1 MLFGKYIEI
10 IAHMKTYYVNH
21 TQKIV
26 TPCHA
31 LHRQYDVGEWGS
43 GCAKYSR
50 IMAALY
56 NSTGLCRSASAQ
68 PCGIICQYRNLLLFD
83 D

>member
-26 TPCHA
+26 TPCHT
-31 LHRQYDVGEWGS
+31 LHLQYDVGECLRQIFPHYAHS
-43 GCAKYSR
+43 YITAQGCAEVHR
-50 IMAALY
+50 
-56 NSTGLCRSASAQ
+56 RS
-68 PCGIICQYRNLLLFD
+68 PVG
-83 D
+83 

>member
-10 IAHMKTYYVNH
+10 IAHMKTYCVNH

-31 LHRQYDVGEWGS
+31 LHRKYDVGEWGS
-43 GCAKYSR
+43 GCAKYSC
-50 IMAALY
+50 IVCIL
-56 NSTGLCRSASAQ
+56 
-68 PCGIICQYRNLLLFD
+68 I
-83 D
+83 